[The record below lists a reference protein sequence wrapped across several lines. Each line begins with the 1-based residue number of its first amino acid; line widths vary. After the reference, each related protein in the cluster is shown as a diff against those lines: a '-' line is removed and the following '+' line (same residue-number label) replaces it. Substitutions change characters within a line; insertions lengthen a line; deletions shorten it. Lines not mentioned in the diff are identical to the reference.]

1 MDYTH
6 CSSEELA
13 ADDFFIRWV
22 KAPDEETERF
32 WRNWVEGHPA
42 HAETVQE
49 ARQLV
54 GLLAFGEDPADLAA
68 EDRIRRGVY
77 GRLGREVP
85 GERTLAQPAP
95 QATAWFSGWRRLA
108 AVWTGLLVAGLLG
121 WWALRGS
128 NQVQYRTGYGQLQT
142 VRLPDG
148 SSVTLNANS
157 RLRFPGDW
165 PERGSREVWLDGE
178 AFFTVTHRAGHQP
191 FVVHTDDVQVE
202 VLGTSFNVRQ
212 REDRARV
219 VLVTG
224 KIRLRSGNAPD
235 LEMKPGELVEV
246 TGQARQPVRRD
257 VNPQPYTAWKE
268 RQLVFDHAPLREVA
282 QLIEDQYGYQV
293 HAADSTLLDQRLTLK
308 LPGNELPVLLE
319 SIEKLFDVKVTR
331 GEKRITLT
339 RNAAP

>member
-1 MDYTH
+1 M
-6 CSSEELA
+6 
-13 ADDFFIRWV
+13 
-22 KAPDEETERF
+22 
-32 WRNWVEGHPA
+32 
-42 HAETVQE
+42 
-49 ARQLV
+49 
-54 GLLAFGEDPADLAA
+54 
-68 EDRIRRGVY
+68 
-77 GRLGREVP
+77 
-85 GERTLAQPAP
+85 
-95 QATAWFSGWRRLA
+95 A
-108 AVWTGLLVAGLLG
+108 AVWTGLVVAGLLG
-121 WWALRGS
+121 WWALRGG

-165 PERGSREVWLDGE
+165 PERGPREVWLEGE
-178 AFFTVTHRAGHQP
+178 AFFTVTHRAGHQR

-235 LEMKPGELVEV
+235 LDMKPGELVEV
-246 TGQARQPVRRD
+246 TRQTRLPVRRG

-268 RQLVFDHAPLREVA
+268 RQLVFDHTPLREVA

-293 HAADSTLLDQRLTLK
+293 QAEDSTLLNQRLTLK

-319 SIEKLFDVKVTR
+319 SIEKLFDVTITR

>member
-1 MDYTH
+1 MDYSH

-54 GLLAFGEDPADLAA
+54 GLLAFGEDAADRPA

-85 GERTLAQPAP
+85 GARTLAQPAP
-95 QATAWFSGWRRLA
+95 QMATWFSGWRRMA
-108 AVWTGLLVAGLLG
+108 AVWTGLVVAGLLG
-121 WWALRGS
+121 WWTMRRG

-165 PERGSREVWLDGE
+165 PEQGSREVWLDGE
-178 AFFTVTHRAGHQP
+178 AFFTVTHRAGHQR
-191 FVVHTDDVQVE
+191 FVVHTDDLQVE

-246 TGQARQPVRRD
+246 TGPARQPVRRH

-282 QLIEDQYGYQV
+282 QLIEDQYGYQL
-293 HAADSTLLDQRLTLK
+293 HADDSTLLNQRLTLK